1 MNAFTVED
9 HVITCSLEGIPVAT
23 PAAWDYP
30 GSTTAADF
38 TVTDGASTHS
48 GTTQTATLTI
58 AIAKLGELE
67 AAGSVSLDFKCKIGV
82 GTGPTDVSA
91 IQTVSIYKPG
101 ENIIFSVM
109 EDMS

>member
-38 TVTDGASTHS
+38 TVNDAATTHS
-48 GTTQTATLTI
+48 GTSQTATLTI
-58 AIAKLGELE
+58 ASAKLLELHT
-67 AAGSVSLDFKCKIGV
+67 AGSVSLDFKCKIQV
-82 GTGPTDVSA
+82 GTTPTDVTA
-91 IQTVSIYKPG
+91 IQTVSIYKPS
-101 ENIIFSVM
+101 ENIIFQ
-109 EDMS
+109 

>member
-9 HVITCSLEGIPVAT
+9 LVITCTLEGIPEAT
-23 PAAWDYP
+23 AAAWEYP
-30 GSTTAADF
+30 SSTTAADF
-38 TVTDGASTHS
+38 TVNNAATTHS

-82 GTGPTDVSA
+82 GTTPTDVTA
-91 IQTVSIYKPG
+91 TQTVSIFSPS
-101 ENIIFSVM
+101 ENIIFQ
-109 EDMS
+109 